1 MWIFKDITDQRSAN
15 NCLIARQPHYSY
27 NSEEMKAR
35 IPMKLKLMLL
45 LLFFL
50 SGCGMLE
57 STDTSGTTD
66 QIAVEVTQ
74 VIDGDTIKI
83 IYEGKEV
90 TVRYLLM
97 DTPETNHPRL
107 GEQPLG
113 KEATETNKRLI
124 ESGDVSIEFDVG
136 DRFDDYDRLLAYIYV
151 DGESVQEQMLES
163 GLARVAYIFP
173 PNTRYLADFEQAE
186 QVAKENETGIW
197 QYENYST
204 DRGFDSEA
212 YRQKPTENAN
222 PFTGE
227 QTNGDCDIK
236 GNINR
241 SGNKIY
247 HLPND
252 SSYEQTNPEQWF
264 CSEQEAKNAGF
275 KGVGQ

>member
-1 MWIFKDITDQRSAN
+1 MR
-15 NCLIARQPHYSY
+15 
-27 NSEEMKAR
+27 
-35 IPMKLKLMLL
+35 LKFILL
-45 LLFFL
+45 LALFFL

-57 STDTSGTTD
+57 STDTAGTTD
-66 QIAVEVTQ
+66 QIDVEVTQ

-83 IYEGKEV
+83 MYEGKEV

-113 KEATETNKRLI
+113 KEATEENKRLI

-151 DGESVQEQMLES
+151 DGESVQEQLLEA
-163 GLARVAYIFP
+163 GLARVAYVFP
-173 PNTRYLADFEQAE
+173 PNTRYLDDFEKAE
-186 QVAKENETGIW
+186 QIAEESGTGIW

-212 YRQKPTENAN
+212 YGQQPAGNASPSN
-222 PFTGE
+222 
-227 QTNGDCDIK
+227 QTPANGDCDIK

-247 HLPND
+247 HLPSD
-252 SSYEQTNPEQWF
+252 SSYEQTNPEEWF
-264 CSEQEAKNAGF
+264 CTEQEARDAGF
-275 KGVGQ
+275 RGVGQ

>member
-1 MWIFKDITDQRSAN
+1 
-15 NCLIARQPHYSY
+15 
-27 NSEEMKAR
+27 
-35 IPMKLKLMLL
+35 MKLKLMLVAVL
-45 LLFFL
+45 FL

-66 QIAVEVTQ
+66 QIDVEVTQ

-83 IYEGKEV
+83 IYEGEEV
-90 TVRYLLM
+90 TVRYLLI

-107 GEQPLG
+107 GKQPLG
-113 KEATETNKRLI
+113 SEATEENKRLI

-151 DGESVQEQMLES
+151 DGESVQEQMLAS
-163 GLARVAYIFP
+163 GLARVAYVFP
-173 PNTRYLADFEQAE
+173 PNTRYLDDFEQVE
-186 QVAKENETGIW
+186 QVAKDSQTGIW

-204 DRGFDSEA
+204 DRGFDSET
-212 YRQKPTENAN
+212 YGQEPTSTPSTPPKEA
-222 PFTGE
+222 T
-227 QTNGDCDIK
+227 TDCDIK

-247 HLPND
+247 HLPSD
-252 SSYEQTNPEQWF
+252 SSYEQTNPEEWF

>member
-1 MWIFKDITDQRSAN
+1 
-15 NCLIARQPHYSY
+15 
-27 NSEEMKAR
+27 
-35 IPMKLKLMLL
+35 MKLKLMLVAVL
-45 LLFFL
+45 FL

-66 QIAVEVTQ
+66 QIDVKVTQ

-83 IYEGKEV
+83 IYEGEEV
-90 TVRYLLM
+90 TVRYLLI

-107 GEQPLG
+107 GKQPLG
-113 KEATETNKRLI
+113 SEATEENRRLI

-151 DGESVQEQMLES
+151 DGESVQEQMLAS
-163 GLARVAYIFP
+163 GLARVAYVFP
-173 PNTRYLADFEQAE
+173 PNTRYLDDFEQVE
-186 QVAKENETGIW
+186 QVAKDSQTGIW

-212 YRQKPTENAN
+212 YGQEPTSTPSTPPKEA
-222 PFTGE
+222 T
-227 QTNGDCDIK
+227 TDCDIK

-247 HLPND
+247 HLPSD
-252 SSYEQTNPEQWF
+252 SSYEQTNPEEWF

>member
-1 MWIFKDITDQRSAN
+1 
-15 NCLIARQPHYSY
+15 
-27 NSEEMKAR
+27 
-35 IPMKLKLMLL
+35 MKLKLMLVAVL
-45 LLFFL
+45 FL

-66 QIAVEVTQ
+66 QIDVEVTQ

-83 IYEGKEV
+83 IYEGEEV
-90 TVRYLLM
+90 TVRYLLI

-107 GEQPLG
+107 GKQPLG
-113 KEATETNKRLI
+113 SEATEENKRLI

-151 DGESVQEQMLES
+151 DGESVQEQMLAS
-163 GLARVAYIFP
+163 GLARVAYVLP
-173 PNTRYLADFEQAE
+173 PNTRYLDDFEQVE
-186 QVAKENETGIW
+186 QVAKDSQTGIW

-212 YRQKPTENAN
+212 YGQEPTSTPSTPPKEA
-222 PFTGE
+222 T
-227 QTNGDCDIK
+227 TDCDIK

-247 HLPND
+247 HLPSD
-252 SSYEQTNPEQWF
+252 SSYEQTNPEEWF